1 MKIRISVKI
10 FLALLGLSFISLIL
24 FGYISLKGM
33 KELGRYALES
43 NTSLGNQAVGDS
55 IEALESQAE
64 GYLLQLAG
72 DQAALSNTLL
82 KKVEDEVNIIASFAS
97 NLWRSPPMPEHRRS
111 YSQKEKPPDIRLFS
125 SYKLAPGISVGSVE
139 EELNLSSKLD
149 EIFIPVYANNSNL
162 DCLCLGT
169 KSGIFRGYPWMSGLD
184 SSYDPRKRYWY
195 KEAVET
201 GKISWSEPYVHAAT
215 GQLIVTCS
223 KAFYDGEGKL
233 SGVVEADLTLEVM
246 NEKIL
251 STRIGKLGYAF
262 LLDSKGN
269 IIAHPELSAGDT
281 KWDEA
286 YLTKNLL
293 QSNSEK
299 LREIVRDMIAGH
311 SGVCRSSGDPTKA
324 AGDAKYIAYAPIIC
338 TGWSLGIV
346 MPVKEIV
353 APALTTKNKIIS
365 VTENTARYINKQIE
379 NTQGIIISVFAGIM
393 IIVFITAYWLSRR
406 ITSPILSLNEGA
418 KVVGGGNLD
427 YQLKIKTGDEI
438 EDLAGSFNKM
448 TQDLKTYIKNLKET
462 TQAKQKIESE
472 LKIAHDIQMDI
483 VPKKFPP
490 FPQRKEFDI
499 YALLKP
505 AREVGGDLYDFFFI
519 DNEHFC
525 FFIGDVAGKG
535 VPAALLMAVTTTLI
549 KTIAAEIK
557 SPDKILERVNK
568 EISRDNDRCMFVT
581 VFCGILN
588 IKSGQ
593 VTYVN
598 AGHNAPLI
606 IPHGEE
612 PRFLKGGEGPAV
624 GLDEK
629 ASYKKETLNL
639 RAGDSIY
646 MYTDG
651 VTEAA
656 NKKEELYSE
665 EKLKDQVSV
674 HRQDSI
680 KKLVKITLEDIEFFS
695 SDMPQSDDIT
705 IMVLRYF
712 HNNKAEK

>member
-1 MKIRISVKI
+1 MKLRISIKI
-10 FLALLGLSFISLIL
+10 LLALLALSFISLIL
-24 FGYISLKGM
+24 FGYIALRGM

-43 NTSLGNQAVGDS
+43 NTSLGNQAVTDS

-64 GYLLQLAG
+64 RYLLQLAE

-97 NLWRSPPMPEHRRS
+97 NLWRSPLVSEHKDS

-169 KSGIFRGYPWMSGLD
+169 KSGIFRGYPWMSGIAP
-184 SSYDPRKRYWY
+184 SYDPRKRCWY
-195 KEAVET
+195 EEAVKT

-215 GQLIVTCS
+215 KELIVTCS
-223 KAFYDGEGKL
+223 KPFYDAGDKL
-233 SGVVEADLTLEVM
+233 LGVVEADVTLNVM
-246 NEKIL
+246 NENIL
-251 STRIGKLGYAF
+251 STQIGKLGYAF
-262 LLDSKGN
+262 LLDDKGN
-269 IIAHPELSAGDT
+269 IIAHPGLRAGGT

-286 YLTKNLL
+286 YLTQNLL
-293 QSNSEK
+293 QSNSEE
-299 LREIVRDMIAGH
+299 LRKIVRDMISGH
-311 SGVCRSSGDPTKA
+311 SGVCRFSGDPTKSG
-324 AGDAKYIAYAPIIC
+324 GDEKYIAYASIAC
-338 TGWSLGIV
+338 TGWSLGIL

-353 APALTTKNKIIS
+353 APALTTRNKIVS
-365 VTENTARYINKQIE
+365 ATKNTARYINEQIK
-379 NTQGIIISVFAGIM
+379 NMLSIGISIFVGIM
-393 IIVFITAYWLSRR
+393 VIVFVIAYWLSRR
-406 ITSPILSLNEGA
+406 ITRPILSLNEGV

-427 YQLKIKTGDEI
+427 YHLKIKTGDEI
-438 EDLAGSFNKM
+438 EDLAGAFNKM

-472 LKIAHDIQMDI
+472 LKIAHDIQMGI

-499 YALLKP
+499 YAVLKP

-519 DNEHFC
+519 DDEHFC
-525 FFIGDVAGKG
+525 FVIGDVAGKG

-549 KTIAAEIK
+549 KTIAGEVG

-593 VTYVN
+593 VTYTN
-598 AGHNAPLI
+598 AGHNPPLI
-606 IPHGEE
+606 IRLGEE
-612 PRFLKGGEGPAV
+612 PQFLKGAEGAAV
-624 GLDEK
+624 GLDEE

-639 RAGDSIY
+639 RAGDAIY

-656 NKKEELYSE
+656 NKKEKLYSE
-665 EKLKDQVSV
+665 EKLKEQVSG
-674 HRQDSI
+674 HRQESI
-680 KKLVKITLEDIEFFS
+680 KKLVKTTLEDIELFS

-712 HNNKAEK
+712 HNNKVEK